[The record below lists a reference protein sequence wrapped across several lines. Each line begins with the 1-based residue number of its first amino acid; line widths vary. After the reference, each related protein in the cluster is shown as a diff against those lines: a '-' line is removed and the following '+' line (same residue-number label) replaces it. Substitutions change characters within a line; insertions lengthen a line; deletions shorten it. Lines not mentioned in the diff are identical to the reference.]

1 MLQWVHCDHTTIY
14 LGDVM
19 KTYKIACIP
28 GDGIGK
34 EVVPAGQQV
43 LEALA
48 ATQNSFEFKFTSFD
62 WGGDY
67 YRKHGVMMPEKGL
80 YDLRHKDAILFGS
93 AGDPHIPDH
102 ITLWGLRLKI
112 CQGFDQY
119 ANVRPTRILPGIDAP
134 LKRCKPE
141 DLNWVIVR
149 ENSEGEYS
157 GVGGRVHQGHPI
169 EAATDVTMM
178 TRAGVER
185 VMRFAFKLAQS
196 RPRKLLTVVTKSNAQ
211 RHAMVMWDEIA
222 LQVSKEFPD
231 VRWDKEL
238 VDASTARMINRPASL
253 DTIVATNLHA
263 DILSDLAAALA
274 GSLGTAPTGNIDP
287 ERRYPSMFEPIHGSA
302 FDIMGKGLANPVGT
316 FWSCVMLL
324 EHLGEAAAAQRLMQ
338 AIEQVT
344 ANPALHTKDLGGS
357 ATTQEVT
364 DAVCALLAQNGADQ
378 RRAA

>member
-1 MLQWVHCDHTTIY
+1 
-14 LGDVM
+14 M
-19 KTYKIACIP
+19 KTYRIATIP

-34 EVVPAGQQV
+34 EVIPAGQRILQ
-43 LEALA
+43 ALA
-48 ATQNSFEFKFTSFD
+48 EQDGLRFEFQDFD

-67 YRKHGVMMPEKGL
+67 YRKHGVMMPADGL
-80 YDLRHKDAILFGS
+80 DALRDKDAILFGS
-93 AGDPHIPDH
+93 AGDPDIADH

-134 LKRCKPE
+134 LKRCTPE
-141 DLNWVIVR
+141 QLNWVIVR

-169 EAATDVTMM
+169 EAATDVSIM

-185 VMRFAFKLAQS
+185 ILRFAFMLAQS

-222 LQVSKEFPD
+222 LQVSREFPD
-231 VRWDKEL
+231 VTWDKEL
-238 VDASTARMINRPASL
+238 VDAATARMVNRPASL

-274 GSLGTAPTGNIDP
+274 GSLGIAPTGNIDP

-316 FWSCVMLL
+316 FWSVVMLL
-324 EHLGEAAAAQRLMQ
+324 EHLGENAAAARLMQ
-338 AIEQVT
+338 AIESVT
-344 ANPALHTKDLGGS
+344 ANPALHTRDLGGQ
-357 ATTQEVT
+357 ATTEQVT
-364 DAVCALLAQNGADQ
+364 AAVCTRLAAGGQA
-378 RRAA
+378 RAA